1 MIDYSFKPFKRK
13 DILFPDTK
21 IWISFSLFSIIL
33 LLSFNF
39 LILQKTDESYTL
51 ISENRLYVKDLEND
65 QFLIKAE
72 MEDVEFKKNFT
83 EKLYSHNVI
92 LRDSIKNIFDLVP
105 EKITLTELIMR
116 QRSLTMKG
124 ITPTKDM
131 YKFLLEV
138 PLKSIFDRSRVSFYL
153 TKDNKYRFTSENMY
167 KE

>member
-1 MIDYSFKPFKRK
+1 MIDYSFKPFKQK
-13 DILFPDTK
+13 DIFFPDTK
-21 IWISFSLFSIIL
+21 IWVSFSLFSIIL
-33 LLSFNF
+33 LLSFDF
-39 LILQKTDESYTL
+39 LILQKTDESYIL
-51 ISENRLYVKDLEND
+51 MSENRLYVKDLENN

-83 EKLYSHNVI
+83 EKLYSHNII

-116 QRSLTMKG
+116 KGSLTMKG
-124 ITPTKDM
+124 ITPTRNM

-138 PLKSIFDRSRVSFYL
+138 PLKSIFDRSRVNFYL
-153 TKDNKYRFTSENMY
+153 TKDNTYRFTSENMY